1 MRILYAE
8 DDELLGDGL
17 YTGLVQQ
24 GYTVDWFKDG
34 ISVDSALK
42 VESYDTLILDLGL
55 PKLSGLKVLQ
65 NLRARG
71 DATPVLI
78 LTACDT
84 KDDRIKGLDT
94 GADDYLTKPFDLEE
108 LCAHLRALQRRSKGN
123 AASPVLTF
131 DNISLDPASHVVTLD
146 DKPLNLPRREFV
158 LLHKLIESAG
168 KVISRERLTQTLY
181 GWDDDVDS
189 NALEVHIHNLRKK
202 LGTKMIRTVRGVGYM
217 LVNAKPE

>member
-17 YTGLVQQ
+17 YTGLLQK

-34 ISVDSALK
+34 VSVDRALK
-42 VESYDTLILDLGL
+42 VESYDALILDLGL
-55 PKLSGLKVLQ
+55 PRLSGLKVLQ
-65 NLRARG
+65 NLRSRG
-71 DATPVLI
+71 DTTPVLV
-78 LTACDT
+78 LTARNT
-84 KDDRIKGLDT
+84 KDERIKGLDT

-123 AASPVLTF
+123 AANPILTF
-131 DNISLDPASHVVTLD
+131 GNISLDPASYVVTVNGETLS
-146 DKPLNLPRREFV
+146 LPRREFA

-168 KVISRERLTQTLY
+168 KVISREHLTQTLY
-181 GWDDDVDS
+181 GWDDDVES

-202 LGTKMIRTVRGVGYM
+202 LGTKVIRTVRGVGYM
-217 LVNAKPE
+217 LVNTK